1 MAFVSL
7 PFILFIAAVT
17 AVYFIVPKRFQWCV
31 LLAGSYLYF
40 WINSKWLVLILF
52 AATLVTF
59 LTGQAIYRVSS
70 SGKKYIKE
78 NAKSLTPQ
86 DKKLYKENTKKKTRR
101 ILAVGIILVLG
112 TLLFLKYFN
121 FFAVNSNKVLK
132 VAGVEIPTLNLLLP
146 IGISF
151 YTLQAIAYMV
161 DIYRG
166 KYEPDRHLGKFML
179 FMSYF
184 PQIVQGPIARYNK
197 LAYQFYEEHR
207 FDYKRVMFGIQL
219 ILWGWMKKVI
229 IADRIA
235 TPANEIFSNYPQYS
249 GFMVFLGAVFYG
261 LQVYTDFSGG
271 MDIARGVSQIFG
283 IELELNFLQPYFST
297 SIEDFWRRWHMTLG
311 GWMKDYIF
319 YPLSLS
325 KAFGNLSKKTR
336 KLLGQ
341 FIGKRLPAF
350 LAMFIVYFL
359 VGFWHGAE
367 WKYIAYG
374 IWNGTFI
381 MTGIL
386 LTEVYQKVREKLG
399 IEETTF
405 TWRLFQIIRTF
416 IIVSLGR
423 FFPRANGFRDAL
435 AMFRQMTVEWWDFSF
450 IVDGRLLELGLD
462 NANMILLAIA
472 IIILFAVDY
481 LHEKGVQIRE
491 TIAQQHI
498 IFRWIIYLVAVFA
511 ILIFGIYG
519 PGYDSAG
526 FIYEQ
531 F

>member
-17 AVYFIVPKRFQWCV
+17 AVYFLVPKRFQWFV
-31 LLAGSYLYF
+31 LLAGSYTFF

-59 LTGQAIYRVSS
+59 LTGLAIHSVSS
-70 SGKKYIKE
+70 KGKKFIKE
-78 NAKSLTPQ
+78 NAKTLSAQ
-86 DKKLYKENTKKKTRR
+86 EKKLYKEKTKKKTRW
-101 ILAVGIILVLG
+101 ILAAGIILVLG

-121 FFAVNSNKVLK
+121 FFARNANHALK
-132 VAGVEIPTLNLLLP
+132 ILGAEIPMLNLLLP

-197 LAYQFYEEHR
+197 LAHQLYEEHK
-207 FDYKRVMFGIQL
+207 FEYKRVMFGIQL
-219 ILWGWMKKVI
+219 ILWGWMKKAI

-235 TPANEIFSNYPQYS
+235 IPANEIFNNYFLYP
-249 GFMVFLGAVFYG
+249 GWMVFLGAVFYG
-261 LQVYTDFSGG
+261 FQVYTDFSGG

-283 IELELNFLQPYFST
+283 IELELNFRQPYFST

-336 KLLGQ
+336 KILGQ

-350 LAMFIVYFL
+350 LAMFVVYFL

-374 IWNGTFI
+374 VWNGTFI

-399 IEETTF
+399 FEESTF
-405 TWRLFQIIRTF
+405 TWRLFQILRTF
-416 IIVSLGR
+416 VIVSLGR
-423 FFPRANGFRDAL
+423 FFPRAGSLRMAL
-435 AMFRQMTVEWWDFSF
+435 DMFKQLTVEWWDLSF
-450 IVDGRLLELGLD
+450 IVDGRLLDLGLD
-462 NANMILLAIA
+462 NANVILLLIS
-472 IIILFAVDY
+472 IVVLFAVDY
-481 LHEKGVQIRE
+481 LHEKNVQIRE
-491 TIAQQHI
+491 VIAQQHI
-498 IFRWIIYLVAVFA
+498 IFRWIIYLGAVFA
-511 ILIFGIYG
+511 ILIFGVYG
-519 PGYDSAG
+519 PEFDSAG